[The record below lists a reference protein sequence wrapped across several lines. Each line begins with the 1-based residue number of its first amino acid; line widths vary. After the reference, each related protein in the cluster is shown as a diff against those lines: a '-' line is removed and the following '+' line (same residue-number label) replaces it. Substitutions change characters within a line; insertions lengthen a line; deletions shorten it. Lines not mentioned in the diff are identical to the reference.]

1 MGAGK
6 NFLNWL
12 QGTFGGNNGP
22 GIPDLPLP
30 MGDEAPKTLDNKPA
44 KVSHTTKK
52 SVAKKAAPKKAAPK
66 KKD

>member
-1 MGAGK
+1 MGAGQ

-30 MGDEAPKTLDNKPA
+30 IATEAPKVEPKKAKPA
-44 KVSHTTKK
+44 
-52 SVAKKAAPKKAAPK
+52 AKKAATKKTAPK
-66 KKD
+66 KKES